1 MPSAWIV
8 DGRGIATKVK
18 NASVSSALQIKDCGA
33 SIKCPN
39 CSYRIDNS
47 NVSVSALPLS
57 MSLSETDYVLISCWF
72 QVLVPWPG
80 LPKGVKFEPTDEDII
95 EFLEAKCGIGGSEPH
110 VLIEE
115 FIREVTEDVGINYTH
130 PENLPGANKDGV
142 SVFFF
147 HKTVQAY
154 GTGQRKRRKIT
165 PTCLNEEPVRWHKTG
180 RTKAVLVDGVQ
191 RGCKK
196 IMVLYKSAR
205 KGSKPEKSNW
215 VLHQYHLGTEGKE
228 VGDYVV
234 SKITY
239 QQQKLGDEG
248 ESSGVRGGPRTPKT
262 NTPPP
267 PRPLH
272 DAVAGDEDAFDDTKM
287 FDLFAEGLDSIPE
300 AALGKAW
307 SKKEEDYV
315 VNLSEDNLTCNESIE
330 ASSLWENQLLPNPSL
345 GTFGEIDGFALSDL
359 DNADLGTPPDFLTLA
374 SQESLL
380 NWIGWL

>member
-1 MPSAWIV
+1 MASRAWIV

-18 NASVSSALQIKDCGA
+18 NASLSSALQIQDCGA
-33 SIKCPN
+33 HINCPN

-47 NVSVSALPLS
+47 NV
-57 MSLSETDYVLISCWF
+57 LI
-72 QVLVPWPG
+72 PWPG
-80 LPKGVKFEPTDEDII
+80 LPKGVKFEPADEDII
-95 EFLEAKCGIGGSEPH
+95 EFLEAKCGIGGSAPH

-115 FIREVTEDVGINYTH
+115 FIRPVTEDVGINYTH
-130 PENLPGANKDGV
+130 PQNLPGANKDGV

-165 PTCLNEEPVRWHKTG
+165 PTLVNDEPVRWHKTG
-180 RTKAVLVDGVQ
+180 RTKPVLLNGVQ

-228 VGDYVV
+228 IGDYVV

-239 QQQKLGDEG
+239 QQQKLGENPDEG

-262 NTPPP
+262 NTPTPP
-267 PRPLH
+267 SLV
-272 DAVAGDEDAFDDTKM
+272 DGVAGDEEAFDDSKV
-287 FDLFAEGLDSIPE
+287 FDPFFEGLDSIPE
-300 AALGKAW
+300 AALGKMW
-307 SKKEEDYV
+307 SKKARMDEEFV
-315 VNLSEDNLTCNESIE
+315 VNLSEDNLTCDESIE
-330 ASSLWENQLLPNPSL
+330 ASSLWENQVIPNPTSL
-345 GTFGEIDGFALSDL
+345 GTVGEFDGFSISDL
-359 DNADLGTPPDFLTLA
+359 ENADLGTPPDLLTLA

>member
-1 MPSAWIV
+1 MASAWIV
-8 DGRGIATKVK
+8 DGPGIATKVK
-18 NASVSSALQIKDCGA
+18 SASLSSALQTKDSCGA
-33 SIKCPN
+33 SIQCPN
-39 CSYRIDNS
+39 CSFRIDNT
-47 NVSVSALPLS
+47 NVL
-57 MSLSETDYVLISCWF
+57 E
-72 QVLVPWPG
+72 PWPG

-115 FIREVTEDVGINYTH
+115 FIRPVTEDVGINYTH

-142 SVFFF
+142 SAFFF

-180 RTKAVLVDGVQ
+180 KNKNVFLNGVQ

-215 VLHQYHLGTEGKE
+215 VLHQYHLGTEGTE
-228 VGDYVV
+228 IGEYVV

-239 QQQKLGDEG
+239 QQEKGRDEG
-248 ESSGVRGGPRTPKT
+248 ESSGVRGGPTTPMT
-262 NTPPP
+262 NTPTP
-267 PRPLH
+267 PRPV
-272 DAVAGDEDAFDDTKM
+272 DGVAGDEKAFDDDKM
-287 FDLFAEGLDSIPE
+287 FDPFFEGLDSIPE
-300 AALGKAW
+300 AALW
-307 SKKEEDYV
+307 SKKARTEQDV
-315 VNLSEDNLTCNESIE
+315 AVNLSEDNLTCNESIE

-345 GTFGEIDGFALSDL
+345 GELDGFALSDL
-359 DNADLGTPPDFLTLA
+359 ENADLGTPPDFLTLA
-374 SQESLL
+374 SQDSLV
-380 NWIGWL
+380 NWMGWL

>member
-1 MPSAWIV
+1 MARAWIV

-18 NASVSSALQIKDCGA
+18 NASVSSASQIKDCGA
-33 SIKCPN
+33 YIDCPN

-47 NVSVSALPLS
+47 N
-57 MSLSETDYVLISCWF
+57 
-72 QVLVPWPG
+72 VLVPWPG

-115 FIREVTEDVGINYTH
+115 FIRPVTEDVGINYTH
-130 PENLPGANKDGV
+130 PKNLPGANKDGV

-165 PTCLNEEPVRWHKTG
+165 PTCLDEEPVRWHKTG
-180 RTKAVLVDGVQ
+180 RTKSVLLNGVQ

-215 VLHQYHLGTEGKE
+215 VLHQYHLGTEGE
-228 VGDYVV
+228 EIGDYVV

-239 QQQKLGDEG
+239 QQQKVGELPDEG
-248 ESSGVRGGPRTPKT
+248 ESSGVRGAPRTPKT
-262 NTPPP
+262 NTPQP
-267 PRPLH
+267 PRPL
-272 DAVAGDEDAFDDTKM
+272 DGLAGDAETFDP
-287 FDLFAEGLDSIPE
+287 FGEGLDNIPE
-300 AALGKAW
+300 AVLEKMW
-307 SKKEEDYV
+307 SKKARMEDDYV
-315 VNLSEDNLTCNESIE
+315 VNLNEDNLTCNESIE
-330 ASSLWENQLLPNPSL
+330 ASSVWENQVLLPNPSI
-345 GTFGEIDGFALSDL
+345 GTIGELDGFSISDL
-359 DNADLGTPPDFLTLA
+359 ENADLGTPPDLLTLA

-380 NWIGWL
+380 KWIGWM